1 MTSWASVGAEKCI
14 TKLKHELKSR
24 LTQYVQTTKYHY
36 FKEKSLTTS
45 EIRFLDFDFHKKTK
59 KNPHTLY
66 SVIAKE
72 IILCNVIDK
81 KSVDFQFKIGKFA
94 KLETAN

>member
-1 MTSWASVGAEKCI
+1 MKFSNLPTLSG
-14 TKLKHELKSR
+14 T
-24 LTQYVQTTKYHY
+24 
-36 FKEKSLTTS
+36 
-45 EIRFLDFDFHKKTK
+45 EIRFSDFDFHKKTN
-59 KNPHTLY
+59 KNLHTVY